1 MNANPTLLQMKYA
14 RIINIFSER
23 AGLSLDD
30 ALAFFYYSDLYHLI
44 SRGVSD
50 MHCMSDAYLVEDL
63 MEEYRKNLIIFSE
76 NDDNLE
82 IRYMEKSDSRL
93 AISKVYEESWKY
105 AYKGIVP
112 QIYLESIPEGKWAS
126 NIEQDNRKNL
136 IVVKDKTIIGTAG
149 FGKSRMDEMKGFG
162 EIISIYLLPEYM
174 GKGYGRLLLQ
184 TVLGELKKMDFD
196 SVFLWVLEENKHA
209 RKFYEKCGF
218 VQSER
223 YLINNIG
230 GKDLKEV
237 QYVYH
242 DSNIL

>member
-1 MNANPTLLQMKYA
+1 MTQDRLNELRN
-14 RIINIFSER
+14 
-23 AGLSLDD
+23 G
-30 ALAFFYYSDLYHLI
+30 
-44 SRGVSD
+44 
-50 MHCMSDAYLVEDL
+50 
-63 MEEYRKNLIIFSE
+63 
-76 NDDNLE
+76 LE
-82 IRYMEKSDSRL
+82 IRYMEESDSRL

-112 QIYLESIPEGKWAS
+112 QTYLESIPEGQWAS

-149 FGKSRMDEMKGFG
+149 FGKSRMDEMENFG

-184 TVLGELKKMDFD
+184 TVLGELKKMGFG
-196 SVFLWVLEENKHA
+196 SVFLWVLEENNHA

-242 DSNIL
+242 DSNTL